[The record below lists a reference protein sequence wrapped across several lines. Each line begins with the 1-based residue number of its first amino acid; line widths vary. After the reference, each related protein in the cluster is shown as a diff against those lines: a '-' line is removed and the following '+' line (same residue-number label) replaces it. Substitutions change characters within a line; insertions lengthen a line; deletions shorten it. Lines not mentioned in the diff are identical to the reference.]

1 MPFYQNLKSEI
12 TNSGLYADPEAKLS
26 QVARNILAL
35 RTALREKIP
44 ARTREDKLLLA
55 TFNIREFD
63 SNNKKN
69 GPRTIESIYYLA
81 EIIAAFD
88 IIALQEISQ
97 DLTGL
102 KKVIR
107 ILGSDYNYFLTDIT
121 EGRAG
126 NGERMAFVYDQKKV
140 LFRNIAGEIVLP
152 GTAAKPVPQFA
163 RTPYLVAFQAGWFR
177 FNLCTV
183 HIYYGKDSG
192 EQFEQ
197 RIAEIENLSMFFKKR
212 AQTEEENFILLGD
225 FNIPDD
231 EDRTMK
237 ALLKGG
243 FKIPEAL
250 VKRTGSN
257 LKKDK
262 FYDQIVYKEG
272 RNKVK
277 FSGRAGVFDLYE
289 TVYKDED
296 KEQYYE
302 DFCNTMKVNKKAY
315 NKEVF
320 DKKFKEWKTYQM
332 SDHLPLWVEFDI
344 NYSEAYLKRLI
355 AGEG

>member
-1 MPFYQNLKSEI
+1 MPFYQNLRAEI
-12 TNSGLYADPEAKLS
+12 ANSGLYANPEAKLS
-26 QVARNILAL
+26 QVAQRILAL
-35 RTALREKIP
+35 RKTLHESIP

-88 IIALQEISQ
+88 IIALQEINQ

-107 ILGSDYNYFLTDIT
+107 ILGADYNYFLTDIT

-152 GTAAKPVPQFA
+152 GTTAKPVPQFA

-197 RIAEIENLSMFFKKR
+197 RITEIENLSMFFKKR
-212 AQTEEENFILLGD
+212 AQTEDENFILLGD

-272 RNKVK
+272 RNRVK

-289 TVYKDED
+289 SVYKDED
-296 KEQYYE
+296 KQQYYE
-302 DFCNTMKVNKKAY
+302 DFCNTMKANKKPFSQ
-315 NKEVF
+315 EIF

-344 NYSEAYLKRLI
+344 NYSEEYLRKYI
-355 AGEG
+355 TGE